1 MHYLNLLLHGPQQLL
16 EALFANFALINLS
29 PLVGP
34 LSSDT
39 AKHFYKKNPL
49 CCTSLRDLL
58 MDTLPMD
65 RFKKRREKLAPGE
78 I

>member
-39 AKHFYKKNPL
+39 AKHLLTEKNQ
-49 CCTSLRDLL
+49 
-58 MDTLPMD
+58 
-65 RFKKRREKLAPGE
+65 
-78 I
+78 